1 MDIALLADFIAP
13 RSLQDTSHCKYSTTH
28 LPKELQS
35 LSPPNFSSYNCVNTS
50 AQQAYLLEAEL
61 VSGRRVLATAL
72 SAFVSNWCCIPQY
85 VLPCETWNIFH
96 WFWGLFGVF
105 SFFSKEV
112 LKQECGSADFSPW
125 LAAKPN
131 LFHFVPP
138 VSPWLLQ
145 CRTAGCVSSVLLFK
159 SLMEKDVCVILSP
172 GL

>member
-1 MDIALLADFIAP
+1 MDSALLADFIAP

-96 WFWGLFGVF
+96 WFWGLCWGF

-112 LKQECGSADFSPW
+112 LKRECRSADFLTMACS
-125 LAAKPN
+125 KTQ
-131 LFHFVPP
+131 FVPFCP
-138 VSPWLLQ
+138 
-145 CRTAGCVSSVLLFK
+145 SSV
-159 SLMEKDVCVILSP
+159 SLTSSV
-172 GL
+172 